1 MKKLMIAASAA
12 LCGTVGFSLESAN
25 VVGYSATDLVDGN
38 KLISAQFLQIGS
50 DEGYDIQNIVATGDD
65 VESSVFLQTLT
76 ASGKA
81 DESFSW
87 DTWMFVEDKP
97 AWIDEDGIATRKF
110 APGEALWVQ
119 GKIGY
124 SLQTSGEV
132 SAEDAIINLLDGNVA
147 VGNPFPVKVNIQD
160 IVATGANVEESV
172 FLQTLTTSGKADES
186 FSWDTWMFVE
196 DEPAWIDDE
205 GIATRDFNPGEGIW
219 VQGKAG
225 YTLRIPAPVL

>member
-12 LCGTVGFSLESAN
+12 LCATVGFSLESAN

-65 VESSVFLQTLT
+65 VESYVSLQTLT

-81 DESFSW
+81 DEIFSW
-87 DTWMFVEDKP
+87 DTWMFVEDK
-97 AWIDEDGIATRKF
+97 
-110 APGEALWVQ
+110 
-119 GKIGY
+119 
-124 SLQTSGEV
+124 
-132 SAEDAIINLLDGNVA
+132 
-147 VGNPFPVKVNIQD
+147 
-160 IVATGANVEESV
+160 
-172 FLQTLTTSGKADES
+172 
-186 FSWDTWMFVE
+186 
-196 DEPAWIDDE
+196 PAWIDDE

-225 YTLRIPAPVL
+225 